1 MRRRRYVTEI
11 TVLIALGLATGA
23 SRASAEPGG
32 SGEYAADLAHA
43 VEGTGIQ
50 RVEQLTPGSLDADEC
65 QARVLLDCIGVPTVQ
80 RLDTIGPAH
89 SADDDAEPEA
99 EAALLS
105 EAEVAAGPQALR
117 RLLDLSIPGP
127 AEPTPLEADAGDE
140 PAAAE
145 APAIPSTEEQLVA
158 LRQAVDAAGFSDQL
172 QVAADSSGDALEII
186 WPAEAA
192 REP

>member
-11 TVLIALGLATGA
+11 TVLIALGLAAGA
-23 SRASAEPGG
+23 GRASAESAG
-32 SGEYAADLAHA
+32 SDEHPAGLAHA
-43 VEGTGIQ
+43 VEGEGIL
-50 RVEQLTPGSLDADEC
+50 RFERLTAGSQDADEC

-80 RLDTIGPAH
+80 RLDSIGPALLDE
-89 SADDDAEPEA
+89 SDTEPSSDGEVA
-99 EAALLS
+99 G
-105 EAEVAAGPQALR
+105 EAEVATGPQALR
-117 RLLDLSIPGP
+117 RLLNLSSSQS
-127 AEPTPLEADAGDE
+127 AEPMPSEEDAGGE

-158 LRQAVDAAGFSDQL
+158 LREAVDAAGFSDQL
-172 QVAADSSGDALEII
+172 QVAADSTGDALEII